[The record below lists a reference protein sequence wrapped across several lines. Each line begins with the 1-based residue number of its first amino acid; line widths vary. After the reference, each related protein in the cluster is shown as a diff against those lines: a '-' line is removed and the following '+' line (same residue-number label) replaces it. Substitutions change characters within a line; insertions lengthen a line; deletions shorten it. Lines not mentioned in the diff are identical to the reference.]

1 MLLVTV
7 ELLTYVVNVHLYAQN
22 SLFIAK
28 NCNGFFFDVTLS
40 TLFQVTK
47 YMGLS
52 GQVQPGRV
60 QPILLRE
67 QY

>member
-28 NCNGFFFDVTLS
+28 NCNGFFF
-40 TLFQVTK
+40 
-47 YMGLS
+47 
-52 GQVQPGRV
+52 
-60 QPILLRE
+60 
-67 QY
+67 